1 VIKQKDPR
9 LIFTEMEAID
19 KVEYD
24 TNNPPPYNVK
34 VLQEKRRKLK
44 ESWLKIYQFYVRFIS
59 TIFKVNLSNFENN
72 LATRRSKNGR

>member
-1 VIKQKDPR
+1 MIKQKDPR

-59 TIFKVNLSNFENN
+59 TI
-72 LATRRSKNGR
+72 

>member
-59 TIFKVNLSNFENN
+59 TIFKVNLSNFEII
-72 LATRRSKNGR
+72 

>member
-9 LIFTEMEAID
+9 LIFSEMEAID

-59 TIFKVNLSNFENN
+59 TV
-72 LATRRSKNGR
+72 

>member
-1 VIKQKDPR
+1 MIKQKDPR

-59 TIFKVNLSNFENN
+59 TIFKVNLSNFEII
-72 LATRRSKNGR
+72 

>member
-1 VIKQKDPR
+1 MIKQKDPR
-9 LIFTEMEAID
+9 LIFSEMEAID

-59 TIFKVNLSNFENN
+59 TV
-72 LATRRSKNGR
+72 

>member
-1 VIKQKDPR
+1 MIKQKDPR

-59 TIFKVNLSNFENN
+59 TIFKINLSNFEI
-72 LATRRSKNGR
+72 T